1 MNSNSTPIRLQFPE
15 ITRCGTTEL
24 PVKQRVGCFLLIPAH
39 SQPIPGVLKRHNP
52 ILHHVIARMGM
63 AEEQGFGLQKSLR
76 REAKRLALPLPRFAM
91 ELDRV

>member
-1 MNSNSTPIRLQFPE
+1 
-15 ITRCGTTEL
+15 
-24 PVKQRVGCFLLIPAH
+24 
-39 SQPIPGVLKRHNP
+39 
-52 ILHHVIARMGM
+52 MGM